1 MKEFRELQTWLKSYH
16 EIVEA
21 SSLPEPTF
29 VSRGKCVVSF
39 STNNYLSLATSERLI
54 KAAFLGLKR
63 YGVGNCESR
72 LLGGDLDIY
81 RHLEAKLAALKKKDS
96 AVIFA
101 TGYLTNVAVLSGLV
115 NAPSVFRAYGYRS
128 LGRHKCAYFTDE
140 YNHISIREGIRMSEA
155 ERVTYRHSDLNHL
168 ESGLK
173 NSKAAIKIIV
183 SDGVFSMDG
192 HIAPLRDLVK
202 LADLYDAIVY
212 IDDAHGT
219 GVLGAT
225 GGGISE
231 HFNVYSPRIIH
242 MGTLS
247 KAYGAIGGFVATESY
262 VSHVLRYASTA
273 YGFTST
279 IPPDQAFAVSE
290 AMDMV
295 KDEPIR
301 LKTLW
306 KNQRYF
312 VSEMEK
318 RGFRLISKETPIVPV
333 LIGDEALCNV
343 ISVNLR
349 EQGFHVDPVKFPAVP
364 KNQSRLR
371 FVLNAGH
378 KIEQIDRL
386 VAIMSELA
394 KRYPQVIN
402 ADRKC

>member
-1 MKEFRELQTWLKSYH
+1 M
-16 EIVEA
+16 
-21 SSLPEPTF
+21 
-29 VSRGKCVVSF
+29 
-39 STNNYLSLATSERLI
+39 
-54 KAAFLGLKR
+54 
-63 YGVGNCESR
+63 
-72 LLGGDLDIY
+72 
-81 RHLEAKLAALKKKDS
+81 
-96 AVIFA
+96 
-101 TGYLTNVAVLSGLV
+101 
-115 NAPSVFRAYGYRS
+115 
-128 LGRHKCAYFTDE
+128 
-140 YNHISIREGIRMSEA
+140 SIREGIRMSEA
-155 ERVTYRHSDLNHL
+155 ERVTYRHLDLNHL

-192 HIAPLRDLVK
+192 DIAPLPDLVK

-231 HFNVYSPRIIH
+231 HFNVYSPRMIH

-262 VSHVLRYASTA
+262 VSCLLRYASTA

-290 AMDMV
+290 AIDMV

-318 RGFRLISKETPIVPV
+318 RGFRLVSKETPIVPL
-333 LIGDEALCNV
+333 LIGDEALCDV
-343 ISVNLR
+343 ISFNLR
-349 EQGFHVDPVKFPAVP
+349 EQGFHIDRVKFPGVP
-364 KNQSRLR
+364 KNKSRLR
-371 FVLNAGH
+371 FILNAGH
-378 KIEQIDRL
+378 KTNQIDRL

-394 KRYPQVIN
+394 ERYPQVIN
-402 ADRKC
+402 AD